1 MDIKIK
7 NALHSRELQD
17 ILSRTDIQ
25 YWLKYELLSW
35 NWWIL
40 VLFAILPWVIWIRI
54 FDRKRTMELIL
65 FGALVVIPT
74 TYLDAIGNDLR
85 FWMYP
90 TELIPVTPRAIAFDM
105 SLVVVPYMLI
115 YQYFSFWKSFIIALV
130 SMAFIFAFIGE
141 PISHLLHLV
150 YYFKW
155 KYIYS
160 FVYYIVLGLVGK
172 AILEKV
178 KKMYSLNNLGKR

>member
-1 MDIKIK
+1 MDIKMK
-7 NALHSRELQD
+7 NAFHSRELQD
-17 ILSRTDIQ
+17 IYTQTDFQ
-25 YWLKYELLSW
+25 YWLEYELFSW

-40 VLFAILPWVIWIRI
+40 VAFVIVPWALWVKVL
-54 FDRKRTMELIL
+54 DRKRVMEIIL
-65 FGALVVIPT
+65 FGSLVVIPT
-74 TYLDAIGNDLR
+74 TYLDAIGSDLR

-105 SLVVVPYMLI
+105 SMVVVAYMLI
-115 YQYFSFWKSFIIALV
+115 YQYFSSWKSFIIALV
-130 SMAFIFAFIGE
+130 CMALLFAFIGE
-141 PISHLLHLV
+141 PLSHVLHLV

-160 FVYYIVLGLVGK
+160 FVYYILLGLLNK

-178 KKMYSLNNLGKR
+178 KRLYQ